1 MTDAMATGEGVKRR
15 SDIYKQRHGHTH
27 APAQLVKNNKS
38 RYRKIIVD
46 DDECVVAANTV
57 ALFRQTTVITRC
69 MFS

>member
-46 DDECVVAANTV
+46 DDACAIAASI
-57 ALFRQTTVITRC
+57 Q
-69 MFS
+69 